1 MTRNRFNQAKNQS
14 GNSLLGLTSTNNLTL
29 SKARGL
35 FLEDNDNID
44 MKDTYKITNVHP
56 PLDEKD
62 VVNKE
67 YCDNSLLS
75 SSNKIEILSRNITE
89 LRKGDFDKVTTKTLQ
104 LNETQVNENLIKEFI
119 KSANEVTNVVNF
131 CNKVAADT
139 ISKYNQ
145 LKQEI
150 DNNKFNQN
158 VTNIHLDDMFTN
170 GLREMKEYNKSLRGV
185 IVIYI
190 ISILLRSKLLDNKEK
205 DRLEM
210 HYGFK
215 QEDITKEIESFSLMK
230 MTNLRSSFT
239 DPTAPIES
247 LLYPDLS
254 SVSERL
260 MREAAAV
267 NEQQINEKI
276 QANNKF
282 NNNINIIKDIRNY
295 YETETNNYKKK
306 LSRYKNYINVAEI
319 TEILLSSIATT
330 ATTTSVALTG
340 IGLPCSIPTAFATAT
355 VCGSL
360 SKTINTKI
368 RNKIIKY
375 SQMYILAKQ
384 LSDKFNKLYTKS
396 MNDNKIDN
404 DEYNEL
410 VKVYEDYKKNKKN
423 KLSVFLN

>member
-1 MTRNRFNQAKNQS
+1 
-14 GNSLLGLTSTNNLTL
+14 
-29 SKARGL
+29 
-35 FLEDNDNID
+35 
-44 MKDTYKITNVHP
+44 
-56 PLDEKD
+56 
-62 VVNKE
+62 
-67 YCDNSLLS
+67 
-75 SSNKIEILSRNITE
+75 
-89 LRKGDFDKVTTKTLQ
+89 
-104 LNETQVNENLIKEFI
+104 
-119 KSANEVTNVVNF
+119 
-131 CNKVAADT
+131 
-139 ISKYNQ
+139 
-145 LKQEI
+145 
-150 DNNKFNQN
+150 
-158 VTNIHLDDMFTN
+158 
-170 GLREMKEYNKSLRGV
+170 
-185 IVIYI
+185 
-190 ISILLRSKLLDNKEK
+190 
-205 DRLEM
+205 
-210 HYGFK
+210 
-215 QEDITKEIESFSLMK
+215 

-239 DPTAPIES
+239 DPTAASES

-340 IGLPCSIPTAFATAT
+340 IGLPYSIPTAFATAT

-384 LSDKFNKLYTKS
+384 FSDKFNKLYTKS

-410 VKVYEDYKKNKKN
+410 VEVYEDYKKNKKN

>member
-1 MTRNRFNQAKNQS
+1 
-14 GNSLLGLTSTNNLTL
+14 
-29 SKARGL
+29 
-35 FLEDNDNID
+35 
-44 MKDTYKITNVHP
+44 
-56 PLDEKD
+56 
-62 VVNKE
+62 
-67 YCDNSLLS
+67 
-75 SSNKIEILSRNITE
+75 
-89 LRKGDFDKVTTKTLQ
+89 
-104 LNETQVNENLIKEFI
+104 
-119 KSANEVTNVVNF
+119 
-131 CNKVAADT
+131 
-139 ISKYNQ
+139 
-145 LKQEI
+145 
-150 DNNKFNQN
+150 
-158 VTNIHLDDMFTN
+158 
-170 GLREMKEYNKSLRGV
+170 
-185 IVIYI
+185 
-190 ISILLRSKLLDNKEK
+190 
-205 DRLEM
+205 
-210 HYGFK
+210 
-215 QEDITKEIESFSLMK
+215 MK
-230 MTNLRSSFT
+230 MSQ
-239 DPTAPIES
+239 PTAPSES

-295 YETETNNYKKK
+295 YETETNNYDKK

-330 ATTTSVALTG
+330 LTTTSVALTG
-340 IGLPCSIPTAFATAT
+340 IGLPYSIPTAFATAT

-375 SQMYILAKQ
+375 SQMYIPAKQ
-384 LSDKFNKLYTKS
+384 FSDKFNKLYTKS

-410 VKVYEDYKKNKKN
+410 VKVYENYKKNKKN